1 MVKVEKGAGKVSR
14 AHIRYKLAD
23 GTPVPGVTTILGV
36 INKPALVKW
45 ANNLGLQGFDSSAY
59 VDATARI
66 GTCAHELVQEYLGG
80 AIVDRKAYSP
90 DEIDNAENALI
101 SFFSWEKMHGG
112 KMETV
117 HIELPLVSESL
128 LYGGTIDWYGKLDGK
143 FWLVDFKT
151 AKGLFPEHE
160 YQVAAYYRLLKE
172 NGYPVDGV
180 RLLRIGRT
188 EDEGFDDHIMS
199 DYKLELGWNVFQ
211 SALSLYSTQKEFA
224 SYAKI
229 KL

>member
-14 AHIRYKLAD
+14 AHIRYKMQD
-23 GTPVPGVTTILGV
+23 GTPVPGVTTVLGV

-45 ANNLGLQGFDSSAY
+45 SNQLGLQGIDSSAY

-80 AIVDRKAYSP
+80 SLVDRKTYSP
-90 DEIDNAENALI
+90 DEINNAENALI
-101 SFFSWEKMHGG
+101 SFFAWEKMHGG
-112 KMETV
+112 KMETI

-128 LYGGTIDWYGKLDGK
+128 RYGGTIDWYGKLDGRL
-143 FWLVDFKT
+143 WLVDFKT
-151 AKGLFPEHE
+151 SKGLFPEHE
-160 YQVAAYYRLLKE
+160 YQVAAYYRLLRE
-172 NGYPVDGV
+172 NGYEVEGV

-199 DYKLELGWNVFQ
+199 DSKLNLGWAVFT
-211 SALSLYSTQKEFA
+211 SALSLYEAQKEFA
-224 SYAKI
+224 SYSKV